1 MLYRVLMWL
10 SVVWSINDRDRVNF
24 DQVAGGQRRNAEHH
38 VRWLVISEQR
48 FPGLFNNRQAFVA
61 FVIDDVDCDP
71 GDLRRP
77 RTGSSKCSAEIA
89 KHLVRLSRKIT
100 RANELAMYVFG
111 LLARDEYH
119 LASRRNDDLGVRLRS
134 RQILG
139 IDAFE
144 RHRLGLLLWLNS
156 NVSEMPD
163 RDAGQTKQPPMN
175 GNKGVN
181 GVYFVLSHIARS
193 PIYRATA

>member
-1 MLYRVLMWL
+1 MRRHGQ
-10 SVVWSINDRDRVNF
+10 SVRSIKDRDRVNF
-24 DQVAGGQRRNAEHH
+24 DQVAGRQRRYAEPH

-48 FPGLFNNRQAFVA
+48 YPGLFNNRQACVA
-61 FVIDDVDCDP
+61 VVIDDVDCDP

-89 KHLVRLSRKIT
+89 KHLARLSSKIT
-100 RANELAMYVFG
+100 RANKLAMYVFG

-119 LASRRNDDLGVRLRS
+119 LASRRNHDLGVRLRS

-156 NVSEMPD
+156 NISEMAD
-163 RDAGQTKQPPMN
+163 RRNNPQ
-175 GNKGVN
+175 
-181 GVYFVLSHIARS
+181 
-193 PIYRATA
+193 